1 MKICVTKTLEFMQ
14 IRKQRISISLTLSK
28 RLQKF
33 RELNHMKFKNPENWS
48 NCFPKS
54 TFFKTIWHVM
64 LKTYQILHFQCLLV
78 RKSFRERLFLSFM
91 LFKAPGRNFF
101 SHCCSHQVVYAINFP
116 SKIKNWKKKSDIM
129 LVKIM
134 AEVQDNIRYLW
145 EIFFDLSLFFF
156 SIILQHTANIVF
168 LSFLKINTIQICCSF

>member
-1 MKICVTKTLEFMQ
+1 MLFCFKKWTILKEPLCIMKICVTKTLEFMQ

-116 SKIKNWKKKSDIM
+116 SKIKNWKKKWYHASEDYG
-129 LVKIM
+129 
-134 AEVQDNIRYLW
+134 R
-145 EIFFDLSLFFF
+145 S
-156 SIILQHTANIVF
+156 SGQH
-168 LSFLKINTIQICCSF
+168 

>member
-1 MKICVTKTLEFMQ
+1 MLFCFKKWTILKEPLCIMKICVTKTLEFMQ

-116 SKIKNWKKKSDIM
+116 SKIKNWKKKKWYYASEDYG
-129 LVKIM
+129 
-134 AEVQDNIRYLW
+134 R
-145 EIFFDLSLFFF
+145 S
-156 SIILQHTANIVF
+156 SGQH
-168 LSFLKINTIQICCSF
+168 